1 MRNAQ
6 KWKLLAVALASFA
19 IAALAASTTSDTRAV
34 ASAHSDGGV
43 TEAPVTMDDAG
54 MMNSQDMDGGMP
66 GELQGSLRGTP
77 RTYAKTV
84 GE

>member
-19 IAALAASTTSDTRAV
+19 IAALAASTTSDIRV
-34 ASAHSDGGV
+34 ASAHGDGGV
-43 TEAPVTMDDAG
+43 AEAPVTMDAG
-54 MMNSQDMDGGMP
+54 MTNSQDMDGGMPP

-84 GE
+84 RE

>member
-19 IAALAASTTSDTRAV
+19 IAALAASTTSDLRAV
-34 ASAHSDGGV
+34 ASAHGDGGV
-43 TEAPVTMDDAG
+43 AEAPPEMDAG
-54 MMNSQDMDGGMP
+54 TMNSQDMDGGMP